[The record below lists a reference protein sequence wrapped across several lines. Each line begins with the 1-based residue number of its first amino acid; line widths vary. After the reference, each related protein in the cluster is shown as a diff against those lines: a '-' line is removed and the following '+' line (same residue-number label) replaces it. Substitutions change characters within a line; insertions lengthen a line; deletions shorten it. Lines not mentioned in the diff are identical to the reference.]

1 MSVRIGSFN
10 SDLILPRIRRPS
22 FGPGPRYAFNEDR
35 LALSYEALKIYGT
48 PTSAA
53 IFAIFSA
60 IIRACA
66 SLSITQGPAIR
77 NNGFPPPRRSE
88 PRAISRVMLIR
99 DIACAASYLGYAACA
114 LFAMF

>member
-60 IIRACA
+60 IMRACA

-77 NNGFPPPRRSE
+77 NSGFPPPSRKLPRQISLQAVLRSFE
-88 PRAISRVMLIR
+88 A
-99 DIACAASYLGYAACA
+99 
-114 LFAMF
+114 